1 MTQKMTFSAPGN
13 CMVATSA
20 GLLCALAGLSLD
32 LVLSGAMAGEGAKW
46 GGMAGAFGAG
56 IGIIA
61 LARVLISQR

>member
-1 MTQKMTFSAPGN
+1 
-13 CMVATSA
+13 MVATAA

-46 GGMAGAFGAG
+46 GGMGAAFGAG

-61 LARVLISQR
+61 LARVLISRR